1 MVECAGRM
9 WRVIRGKG
17 EGERSR
23 MRIDEEEEMKSERK
37 DFSENFYLVN
47 KYIYETIGSREKREI
62 RKDYSKT
69 GNELTRGE
77 RGNTSVM
84 KCSKGVIQREKE
96 RKKKRRSAQTGVK
109 RGKLKSM
116 EKKARRGE
124 RREKNKGGGRTVKAT
139 NDSEDRRSVEAKRGD

>member
-23 MRIDEEEEMKSERK
+23 MRIDEEEMKSERK

-96 RKKKRRSAQTGVK
+96 RKKKTECANRSEKGEVK
-109 RGKLKSM
+109 KHGKES
-116 EKKARRGE
+116 EK
-124 RREKNKGGGRTVKAT
+124 RREKGEKQRWRKNG
-139 NDSEDRRSVEAKRGD
+139 

>member
-1 MVECAGRM
+1 
-9 WRVIRGKG
+9 
-17 EGERSR
+17 

-37 DFSENFYLVN
+37 DFYLVN

-96 RKKKRRSAQTGVK
+96 RKKKDGVRK
-109 RGKLKSM
+109 Q
-116 EKKARRGE
+116 E
-124 RREKNKGGGRTVKAT
+124 
-139 NDSEDRRSVEAKRGD
+139 

>member
-17 EGERSR
+17 EGEKSR

-96 RKKKRRSAQTGVK
+96 RKKKDGVRK
-109 RGKLKSM
+109 Q
-116 EKKARRGE
+116 E
-124 RREKNKGGGRTVKAT
+124 
-139 NDSEDRRSVEAKRGD
+139 

>member
-96 RKKKRRSAQTGVK
+96 RKKRRSAQTGVK